1 MKILNTFINHYLKW
15 TTFHLLFILA
25 VLSGVALLVG
35 PSVVQP
41 VLHGLKFYDLVAF
54 TFIPPIISAGILTI
68 VQTIQTK

>member
-1 MKILNTFINHYLKW
+1 MKILNTFINYYLRW
-15 TTFHLLFILA
+15 ISIHLLFVLA

-54 TFIPPIISAGILTI
+54 TFLPPIISAGILTI